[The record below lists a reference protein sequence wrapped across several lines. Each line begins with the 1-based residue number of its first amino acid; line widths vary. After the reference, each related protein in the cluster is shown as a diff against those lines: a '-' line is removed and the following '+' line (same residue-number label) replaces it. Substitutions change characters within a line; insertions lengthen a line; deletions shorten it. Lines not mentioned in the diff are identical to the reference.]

1 MTLFL
6 TSLIIVFS
14 SFFIQIF
21 NKTIMNVL
29 QKIFWFNIRC
39 ISGRIHHKRKFG
51 PDMNVKSPCID
62 KCKLNLKTDL
72 CEGCYRSAEEISNW
86 KVFTNE
92 QKKMF

>member
-1 MTLFL
+1 
-6 TSLIIVFS
+6 
-14 SFFIQIF
+14 
-21 NKTIMNVL
+21 
-29 QKIFWFNIRC
+29 
-39 ISGRIHHKRKFG
+39 
-51 PDMNVKSPCID
+51 MNVKSPCID